1 MSPTTLPAKA
11 RLTAE
16 SRAKEIRVE
25 AGVSP
30 LRSAKCRAATENPMP
45 MSACPTIFCQ
55 ALSPSERCLEIF
67 SKSSRNP
74 MSPSPTTRKSSRT
87 PEARGVRSWVRLARV
102 YPRTVEMMMTRPPIV
117 GVPRLV
123 KCPWGPSW
131 RMNCPYSL
139 AWR

>member
-1 MSPTTLPAKA
+1 M
-11 RLTAE
+11 AE

-30 LRSAKCRAATENPMP
+30 LRSAKCRAATENPTP
-45 MSACPTIFCQ
+45 MIACPTIFCH
-55 ALSPSERCLEIF
+55 ALSPRERCLEIF

-102 YPRTVEMMMTRPPIV
+102 
-117 GVPRLV
+117 
-123 KCPWGPSW
+123 
-131 RMNCPYSL
+131 
-139 AWR
+139 